1 MRIKSLR
8 QQLLKIEYATNELSL
23 ALGQAEKS
31 LTSKSKENLITQ
43 SKTLSYMVNQFR
55 QQVKTIYIGHKGEMM
70 SYNQEEIG
78 RFGKWDLK
86 KQSALSV

>member
-23 ALGQAEKS
+23 ALGQAEKT
-31 LTSKSKENLITQ
+31 LNKKTKENLITQ

-55 QQVKTIYIGHKGEMM
+55 QQVKAIYIGHKGEMM
-70 SYNQEEIG
+70 SYNQEDIG
-78 RFGKWDLK
+78 RFGKW
-86 KQSALSV
+86 